1 MTASAA
7 HSILPSLSPD
17 EERHSRAAE
26 ALIRERLVAAGG
38 WLSFEQ
44 FMELAL
50 YAPGFGYYSAGS
62 VKIGAG
68 GDFVTAPEV
77 SDLFSRCVARQCADV
92 LAETGGEILEL
103 GAGTGRMAATILQS
117 LAAFGVLPDRYAI
130 LEVGADLADRQRTRI
145 QQLPAELRD
154 RVVWLDRLPE
164 TPIRGVLLANEVLDA
179 LPFKRFVVHG
189 GSLRELGVGLEGD
202 SFVWREK
209 PSSSPA
215 DASAS
220 HSRAPAQTSS
230 PADASAPQHRAPDAL
245 VAAGNAL
252 IAGLPS
258 PLPDGYTSEICLRLE
273 PWIASVTQCLEQGM
287 LLLFDYG
294 LPRAHYYHPQR
305 TDGTLRCY
313 FKQRAHDDPFTN
325 IAVQDIT
332 AWVDFTRVGE
342 AALNAD
348 LEVAGFAT
356 QAAFLLGT
364 GIEALTAEHTDDVA
378 HHARLAGE
386 ARRLLLPGEM
396 GESFKVMA
404 LCRNLQQP
412 LRGFAHQD
420 LRRSL

>member
-17 EERHSRAAE
+17 EERHCAAAE
-26 ALIRERLVAAGG
+26 ALIREQLAAAGG

-92 LAETGGEILEL
+92 LAETGGEVLEL
-103 GAGTGRMAATILQS
+103 GAGTGRMAVTILQS
-117 LAAFGVLPDRYAI
+117 LATLGILPERYAI
-130 LEVGADLADRQRTRI
+130 LEVSADLADRQRTRI
-145 QQLPAELRD
+145 QQLPAELRN

-164 TPIRGVLLANEVLDA
+164 TPVRGVLLGNEVLDA
-179 LPFKRFVVHG
+179 LPFKRFVVDG
-189 GSLRELGVGLEGD
+189 GSVRELGVGIEGD

-209 PSSSPA
+209 PSGSPA
-215 DASAS
+215 DEPASPHHA
-220 HSRAPAQTSS
+220 HDATEA
-230 PADASAPQHRAPDAL
+230 AD
-245 VAAGNAL
+245 AL
-252 IAGLPS
+252 IAAGTALIGELPFT
-258 PLPDGYTSEICLRLE
+258 LPDGYTSEICLRVE
-273 PWIASVTQCLEQGM
+273 PWITSVGQCLEHGM

-305 TDGTLRCY
+305 SDGTLRCY
-313 FKQRAHDDPFTN
+313 FKQRAHDNPFTN

-332 AWVDFTRVGE
+332 AWVDFTRVAE
-342 AALNAD
+342 AGLNAN

-364 GIEALTAEHTDDVA
+364 GIEALIAEPTDVA
-378 HHARLAGE
+378 DSARLAGE

-420 LRRSL
+420 LRASL